1 MQEIRR
7 LWRPQAKLNGC
18 LIMAD
23 CVEEV
28 RDCGGL
34 IELSIIDALT
44 EWLSCGVQ
52 AGYRDQLCEFSKVL
66 GGGCEQELVAR
77 TGGSAETKP
86 IEFEDTLE
94 VGEQHLDLLA

>member
-1 MQEIRR
+1 MSASSLGRVKT
-7 LWRPQAKLNGC
+7 LCWRVSQH
-18 LIMAD
+18 
-23 CVEEV
+23 
-28 RDCGGL
+28 RDLGEC
-34 IELSIIDALT
+34 
-44 EWLSCGVQ
+44 LSCGVQ